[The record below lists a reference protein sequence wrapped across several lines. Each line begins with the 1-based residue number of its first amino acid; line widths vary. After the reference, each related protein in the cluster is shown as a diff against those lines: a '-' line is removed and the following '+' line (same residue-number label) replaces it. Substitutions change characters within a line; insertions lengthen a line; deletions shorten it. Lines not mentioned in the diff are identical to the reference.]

1 MVYPRWLED
10 CPPFT
15 KDFEIMTVE
24 QYPVVRVLE
33 LVDEAVS
40 IVQDDAPDH
49 LWTMYLGRRRVNQV
63 RLAVQV
69 ERV

>member
-10 CPPFT
+10 CLPFT
-15 KDFEIMTVE
+15 NDFEIMTVE
-24 QYPVVRVLE
+24 QYPVVHVLE
-33 LVDEAVS
+33 VVDEAVS
-40 IVQDDAPDH
+40 IVQDDAPDL
-49 LWTMYLGRRRVNQV
+49 LWTMYLGRRRVYQV